1 MKRASIF
8 NGFPMLF
15 LICISQVQAAEKTLE
30 FSFSPDQVTMEKS
43 GDYHQIRLDNGST
56 PLWDAGS
63 PDIPCRYVN
72 ILLPSGA
79 VPTNVTATVE
89 ETLLAEEIWV
99 YPHQLPRSLSDTSPV
114 IFVSPDATAYAAAV
128 KTPVQSVEMGNLQTM
143 RGYTYLTVRL
153 NPLRYIPSEKQ
164 LYLATNCTLTVEYE
178 SSVQATSVSLMS
190 TGSSSGS
197 GVFEDIV
204 SGLVVNPEDMVSSS
218 SSVKALAVST
228 VAVSTSS
235 AVDYLIVT
243 SPALTNSFQTLADY
257 RAAQDGLTTEVI
269 STNYIAANYSG
280 VDFQAKMRACVE
292 DYYDD
297 GDGLIYL
304 VIGGDDTVVPDR
316 DCYVTVNNDAYVE
329 EEMPTDLY
337 FSGLDS
343 TWDEDGDGIYGE
355 ANYSGSLDEGDLAP
369 EVLVGRIPVRT
380 ASQADAYIDKLINFE
395 TNGPSSTFYYK
406 MMFLGDTLF
415 DGSPLTGD
423 DRPSDLIN
431 DGLSEFEEHSPVSDA
446 EIWQRRKYRDVI
458 LPWWEP
464 IFEYAA
470 FFDTLTSWDADAA
483 GDYEFIL
490 ANVITRLNEGWYFV
504 DMSTHGN
511 TTIWSMETNSAFSS
525 TSASSLS
532 GMTAIISTMAC
543 LSGGFDQSSD
553 PCLSE
558 AFLRNGD
565 GGALAYMGCS
575 RYGWGYTFPDDNGG
589 PSSDYVEAFYEQ
601 VFENEVL
608 DIGQAFA
615 ASKASMISNSGYN
628 GAYRWIQF
636 GLNFQ
641 GDPAMQIL
649 TSVVTPPDVSD
660 SSVQAF
666 VNEATEIVLQAQ
678 DEGLPA
684 SPGALE
690 YIITSL
696 PSSGSLSDPE
706 SGSIDA
712 VPYTLADNGNT
723 VFYSSGVSGSD
734 SFTFKANDGGT
745 SPEGGDSDIATVS
758 VSVVGLIAEFNMDSD
773 PGWSTE
779 GLWEFG
785 VPTGGGGAHG
795 SPDPTLG
802 YTGTNVYGY
811 NLDGDYTNSLSEK
824 WLTTTAIDCSD
835 YTNVA
840 VAFQRWLGVE
850 SPSWDHAYFD
860 VSINGSGWSN
870 VWQNTSEITDSAWTE
885 VEYDISAIADG
896 QSSVYLRWGMGT
908 TDSSV
913 EYCGWNIDDVVL
925 TGSNIDSDSDGDGL
939 PDWWET
945 QYYGGAASANT
956 NDLAANGLNTVWDAY
971 VAGFNPT
978 NPSASFL
985 ISDISLSTSES
996 IVQWQDVSDRV
1007 YSVYWSSNLL
1017 SGFEAMPF
1025 ASNITSGVYTDSVH
1039 SADSEGFYRIEVEL
1053 EP

>member
-1 MKRASIF
+1 
-8 NGFPMLF
+8 
-15 LICISQVQAAEKTLE
+15 
-30 FSFSPDQVTMEKS
+30 
-43 GDYHQIRLDNGST
+43 
-56 PLWDAGS
+56 
-63 PDIPCRYVN
+63 
-72 ILLPSGA
+72 
-79 VPTNVTATVE
+79 
-89 ETLLAEEIWV
+89 
-99 YPHQLPRSLSDTSPV
+99 
-114 IFVSPDATAYAAAV
+114 
-128 KTPVQSVEMGNLQTM
+128 
-143 RGYTYLTVRL
+143 
-153 NPLRYIPSEKQ
+153 
-164 LYLATNCTLTVEYE
+164 
-178 SSVQATSVSLMS
+178 
-190 TGSSSGS
+190 
-197 GVFEDIV
+197 
-204 SGLVVNPEDMVSSS
+204 
-218 SSVKALAVST
+218 
-228 VAVSTSS
+228 
-235 AVDYLIVT
+235 
-243 SPALTNSFQTLADY
+243 
-257 RAAQDGLTTEVI
+257 
-269 STNYIAANYSG
+269 
-280 VDFQAKMRACVE
+280 
-292 DYYDD
+292 
-297 GDGLIYL
+297 
-304 VIGGDDTVVPDR
+304 
-316 DCYVTVNNDAYVE
+316 
-329 EEMPTDLY
+329 
-337 FSGLDS
+337 
-343 TWDEDGDGIYGE
+343 
-355 ANYSGSLDEGDLAP
+355 
-369 EVLVGRIPVRT
+369 
-380 ASQADAYIDKLINFE
+380 
-395 TNGPSSTFYYK
+395 

-470 FFDTLTSWDADAA
+470 FFDTLTSWDADTA
-483 GDYEFIL
+483 GDYAFTA

-636 GLNFQ
+636 GLHFQ

-956 NDLAANGLNTVWDAY
+956 NNLAANGLNTVWDAY